1 MALISL
7 NLHPSAGQLRDFG
20 DIALCMTN
28 IIGFG
33 LLWLGKI
40 GLRGLVVC
48 CMTGVALYL
57 LSRIRSTL
65 LKPIYVV
72 LMLAGFPVG
81 WLVSH
86 VVLAFFYF
94 GILTPLGLLFHLL
107 HRDQLHLGWQPD
119 ISSYWQV
126 CRKPRAAKDY
136 FQQF

>member
-7 NLHPSAGQLRDFG
+7 NVHPSSEQLRDFG

-28 IIGFG
+28 ILGLG

-48 CMTGVALYL
+48 CMAGVAIYL
-57 LSRIRSTL
+57 LSRIRSIL
-65 LKPIYVV
+65 LKPVYVA

-94 GILTPLGLLFHLL
+94 GILTPLGLLFRLL
-107 HRDQLHLGWQPD
+107 HRDQLHLGWKPE
-119 ISSYWQV
+119 ISSYWQPYH
-126 CRKPRAAKDY
+126 KSRAARDY

>member
-7 NLHPSAGQLRDFG
+7 NLHPSSEQLRDFG
-20 DIALCMTN
+20 GIALCMTN
-28 IIGFG
+28 IIGLG
-33 LLWLGKI
+33 LLWVGKI

-48 CMTGVALYL
+48 CLTGVVLYL
-57 LSRIRSTL
+57 LSRIRPVL
-65 LKPIYVV
+65 LKPIYIA

-81 WLVSH
+81 WLVSR

-94 GILTPLGLLFHLL
+94 GILTPLGLLFRLL
-107 HRDQLHLGWQPD
+107 HRDPLHLGWQPD
-119 ISSYWQV
+119 VSSYWQV

>member
-7 NLHPSAGQLRDFG
+7 NLHPSSEQLRDFG
-20 DIALCMTN
+20 SIALCMTN
-28 IIGFG
+28 IIGLG
-33 LLWLGKI
+33 LLCLGKI

-48 CMTGVALYL
+48 CLTGVVLYL
-57 LSRIRSTL
+57 LSRIRPVL
-65 LKPIYVV
+65 LKPVYIA

-81 WLVSH
+81 WLVSR

-94 GILTPLGLLFHLL
+94 GILTPLGLLFRLL
-107 HRDQLHLGWQPD
+107 HRDQLHIGWQQD